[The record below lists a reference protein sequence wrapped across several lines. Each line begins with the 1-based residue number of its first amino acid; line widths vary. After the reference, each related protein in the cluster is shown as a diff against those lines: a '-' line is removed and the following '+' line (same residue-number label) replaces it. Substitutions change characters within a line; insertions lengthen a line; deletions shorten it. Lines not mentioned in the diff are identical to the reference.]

1 MKLPIIDTP
10 IWFKITMVAIFVL
23 LALFKVRSNNAV
35 VFIIGS
41 LLTIASLNLEQSLRS
56 KKTKLLNQRKT
67 DN

>member
-10 IWFKITMVAIFVL
+10 IWFKITTVVILVL

-35 VFIIGS
+35 VFVIGS

-56 KKTKLLNQRKT
+56 KKTKQLP
-67 DN
+67 D

>member
-10 IWFKITMVAIFVL
+10 IWFKITTVVILVL

-35 VFIIGS
+35 VFVIGS

-56 KKTKLLNQRKT
+56 KKTK
-67 DN
+67 